1 LKVLDLFMGE
11 MSLKNKK
18 IKTKGKEVAY
28 YGKNKKGK

>member
-1 LKVLDLFMGE
+1 MGE

-18 IKTKGKEVAY
+18 IKTKGKEVDY